1 MFEWYSAVLF
11 WKSQSPW
18 PALRGGLYDW
28 YLGVTGG
35 YYGVRAAL
43 VGMGSASG
51 KSIHGSGRIHAQ
63 MNLADHTLSVVASPH
78 VIDNG
83 ESIDDVQSVLSGHML
98 IHISAPLLVTVC
110 VVINAFVLPGCDSG
124 KHIYSR
130 AFGASVR
137 ANTVT
142 NIPKSTVPWVGSD
155 VALYRVET
163 YLIGRGQEQSTLP
176 CSQYTTNTL
185 GFEQSSLAEYWLSD
199 WTNSSQPQN
208 MSALGTWRDD
218 TSRHVELNANAGWCD
233 CPSSELLCQRA
244 GCSFSEIVLQLS
256 NPPRRIEKGTGGC
269 GVDAI
274 AFAVWTELHY
284 NTSEKSGIDTRVLS
298 TLYSDGLF
306 SVLKDEE
313 RFVCIEPGL
322 AQDMDNTMP
331 DLHIRISGWN
341 VRATTVQVPP
351 RRCESSHDS
360 SSFL

>member
-1 MFEWYSAVLF
+1 MFKAYN
-11 WKSQSPW
+11 
-18 PALRGGLYDW
+18 R
-28 YLGVTGG
+28 VTCL
-35 YYGVRAAL
+35 L
-43 VGMGSASG
+43 VPM
-51 KSIHGSGRIHAQ
+51 
-63 MNLADHTLSVVASPH
+63 PF
-78 VIDNG
+78 
-83 ESIDDVQSVLSGHML
+83 
-98 IHISAPLLVTVC
+98 LLVTVC
-110 VVINAFVLPGCDSG
+110 VMINAFVLPGCDSG

-163 YLIGRGQEQSTLP
+163 YLTGRGEEQPTLP

-199 WTNSSQPQN
+199 WTNTSQPQN

-244 GCSFSEIVLQLS
+244 GCSSSEIVLQIS
-256 NPPRRIEKGTGGC
+256 NPPRRIEKGNSGC

-284 NTSEKSGIDTRVLS
+284 DTREKSGIDTRVLP

-306 SVLKDEE
+306 SVPKTWIMRCLICTFESPAGTSEE
-313 RFVCIEPGL
+313 
-322 AQDMDNTMP
+322 
-331 DLHIRISGWN
+331 
-341 VRATTVQVPP
+341 PP
-351 RRCESSHDS
+351 CKFRRDDVSRLMLVHCFYSAM
-360 SSFL
+360 